1 MNQQAGTAIGWASR
15 LIVAGVNVIPIRPR
29 DKRPAVATW
38 KPYQDAPMIESFSA
52 DQLDRYVLSWW
63 GGKRPHGLAAL
74 TGAYADLVVVDVDS
88 PAAREAV
95 VAMCGEWPRTTEVST
110 AKGSHLWFAHP
121 GNRVPNRVRVAD
133 VPLDVRADGGYVLVP
148 PSIHP
153 SGVRYRWER
162 WLWPPPQMP
171 EALRELLWKKPIP
184 LDQQNTRSVVHSANG
199 YANAALEREA
209 AAVVDAAVG
218 MRNDTLNRAAFA
230 LARFC
235 ASGDLTAAVIAD
247 VLLAAATVAGLPTYE
262 ARATIA
268 SGFSAR
274 GAA

>member
-1 MNQQAGTAIGWASR
+1 
-15 LIVAGVNVIPIRPR
+15 
-29 DKRPAVATW
+29 
-38 KPYQDAPMIESFSA
+38 MIESFSA

-63 GGKRPHGLAAL
+63 GGKEAPRPRRADGCLRRSRRGRRGL
-74 TGAYADLVVVDVDS
+74 TGGARSRGGDV
-88 PAAREAV
+88 
-95 VAMCGEWPRTTEVST
+95 GEWPRTTEVST

-268 SGFSAR
+268 SGLSAR